1 MRTHLQQEIQSQKLS
16 ASNKSMRTQKEI
28 WERRVFSWVLGNK
41 PEPLRT
47 LSGSNATWTVL
58 TKTAKLILRMSLPG
72 WALWNARN
80 SNNKN
85 WSWVAKPGWLLTR
98 LNSDTPWCPVAIIRT
113 WIPKRSFAEVVGWI
127 CMQQGPWEGCS
138 LKPAP
143 HHPISTQRDGFEIA
157 YLQREERIH
166 FHCFRSVL
174 ISYNRKLKF
183 GAHDNTEEKSC
194 IKSLGWQP
202 PQPRPGPRVC

>member
-113 WIPKRSFAEVVGWI
+113 WIPQKEFCRSGWMDLYATRAMGRMLPETSSTSPNLNPERWLWD
-127 CMQQGPWEGCS
+127 CLPPEG
-138 LKPAP
+138 
-143 HHPISTQRDGFEIA
+143 GE
-157 YLQREERIH
+157 
-166 FHCFRSVL
+166 
-174 ISYNRKLKF
+174 
-183 GAHDNTEEKSC
+183 NTFP
-194 IKSLGWQP
+194 LF
-202 PQPRPGPRVC
+202 